1 MRGRHEKI
9 ARLTESNCLSI
20 NPDTFCRDY
29 FFTLLSVLRPRTA
42 VLTCCMNLVA
52 AASLVAQ
59 DTASAPPPSSRAQPL
74 AAVKVQAMG
83 TGYAADRT
91 RSATKTNTPLRDV
104 PQSVTVVTKQIIAD
118 QGMQGMADV
127 VRYVPG
133 ITMGQGEGHRDAPT
147 IRGQSTTADF
157 FVDGVRDDAQYLRDL
172 YNVERVEA
180 LKGANA
186 MVFGRG
192 GGGGVINRVM
202 KEPVWSP
209 VHSVLVEGGS
219 FDHKRTTLDLGDA
232 IGPHGALRVNG
243 LFENSGGFRRASRL
257 ERSAVNPE
265 VMLTVG
271 TVGVAR
277 LGYEQFVDRRTVD
290 RGIPS
295 FQGRPVAGEVRSFYG
310 DPSASHSYA
319 RLDALHARLGLD
331 GPRGM
336 TLRNHTRLAYNDK
349 FYQNVYAGSAVNAA
363 GTLFNLAG
371 YNSTIARRNLF
382 NQTDVTGNAVTGP
395 VQHMLLVGAE
405 LGNQSTDNVRNTG
418 YFNGTAT
425 SQAASVATPTVE
437 SPVTFRQSATDADNH
452 VIAVVAG
459 AYAQDQIALGHHWK
473 GVAGIRVD
481 RFNLRLHN
489 NRIAA
494 SPADLVRK
502 DHVLSPR
509 FGLVFTPVAPVS
521 LYATQSVSFL
531 PSGGDQFSA
540 LTVTSAT
547 LEPERFVN
555 RELGAKWSV
564 LPALDVTAAVYRLDR
579 SKSVAVD
586 PNDQAKVVLTGAQR
600 STGVEV
606 GATGEVTSSWQIA
619 AGYTAQRARIVSA
632 TTSAKAGATAPL
644 VPERTSFLW
653 NKVQVGPRIGLGLG
667 IVHQGD
673 SFASIDNAVVL
684 PAFTRADAALFV
696 AVTDQLRAQLN
707 VENLTNA
714 RYYWTSHGNNNIM
727 PGAPRHLLISLRA
740 GR

>member
-1 MRGRHEKI
+1 MH
-9 ARLTESNCLSI
+9 
-20 NPDTFCRDY
+20 
-29 FFTLLSVLRPRTA
+29 PRTA
-42 VLTCCMNLVA
+42 VLTCCINVVA

-59 DTASAPPPSSRAQPL
+59 DTASVPRAQPL
-74 AAVKVQAMG
+74 AAVKVQATG
-83 TGYAADRT
+83 TGYTADRT
-91 RSATKTNTPLRDV
+91 RSATKTDTPLRDV

-186 MVFGRG
+186 MMFGRG

-209 VHSVLVEGGS
+209 VHSVVIEGGS

-265 VMLTVG
+265 AVLTIG
-271 TVGVAR
+271 AVGVAR

-295 FQGRPVAGEVRSFYG
+295 FQGRPVAGELRSFYG
-310 DPSASHSYA
+310 DPIASHSYA
-319 RLDALHARLGLD
+319 RVDALHARLGFD

-363 GTLFNLAG
+363 GTQFNLAG
-371 YNSTIARRNLF
+371 YNSSIARRNLF
-382 NQTDVTGNAVTGP
+382 NQTDVTANAVTGP
-395 VQHMLLVGAE
+395 VQHTLLVGAE

-418 YFNGTAT
+418 YFGGTAT
-425 SQAASVATPTVE
+425 SQATSVATPTVVT
-437 SPVTFRQSATDADNH
+437 PVTFRQSPTDADNH
-452 VIAVVAG
+452 VIASVAG
-459 AYAQDQIALGHHWK
+459 AYAQDQIALGRQWK

-481 RFNLRLHN
+481 RFDLRVHN
-489 NRIAA
+489 NRVAA
-494 SPADLVRK
+494 SPTDLARE

-509 FGLVFTPVAPVS
+509 LGLVFTPVAPVS
-521 LYATQSVSFL
+521 LYATQSVTFL
-531 PSGGDQFSA
+531 PSSGDQFSA

-555 RELGAKWSV
+555 REVGAKWNL

-579 SKSVAVD
+579 SNSVAVD
-586 PNDQAKVVLTGAQR
+586 PNDQAKVVQTGAQR

-619 AGYTAQRARIVSA
+619 AGFTAQRARIVSA
-632 TTSAKAGATAPL
+632 TTSAKAGATTPL

-653 NKVQVGPRIGLGLG
+653 NKVQVTRRIAVGLGV
-667 IVHQGD
+667 VHQGD
-673 SFASIDNAVVL
+673 SFASLDNAVVL
-684 PAFTRADAALFV
+684 PAFTRTDAALFV

-707 VENLTNA
+707 VENVTNA
-714 RYYWTSHGNNNIM
+714 RYYWTSQGNNNIM